1 MVNEILNEILGVA
14 GVHANDEE
22 LRRIFGKYA
31 PFISRGGVIS
41 VELLA
46 IQAQVSVSTAFYD
59 LQRLVSR
66 GFFGKEAYIDYMRKS
81 LVLPIVGA
89 AAQKA
94 PTPPKAAPV
103 QPKPDVQPRQTA
115 LSLLH
120 LEKAVFTRP
129 KNGFLAG
136 GVLFAIGGAALLALA
151 GLGLLAGAEAFV
163 PAVFGGGAV
172 LLGAASAGCFGGRK
186 AVEEK
191 AGRYRTYRVLLGE
204 KRSQSVARLADAAG
218 ISKRRAVKELEKMTW
233 QGLFGPSAL
242 VDRKSGLLLLAP
254 DAAQQEEPLEEIRQ
268 ENEYAALL
276 QQIRALDDEIEDEE
290 VSRRIR
296 RIETVTAKIF
306 RAVEE
311 HPEKKPQ
318 IKSFMSYYLPTTLK
332 LLRSYSDF
340 ERQDVNGE
348 NISAAKE
355 NISGILDTLAA
366 GFEQQLDKLFQ
377 ADAMDISADIDVLE
391 TMMKRDGLSGDGS
404 GIGMMRTGNGGG
416 ESR

>member
-1 MVNEILNEILGVA
+1 MVNEILNEILGVS
-14 GVHANDEE
+14 GVNANDEE

-89 AAQKA
+89 APKKA
-94 PTPPKAAPV
+94 PPPPKAAPV
-103 QPKPDVQPRQTA
+103 QAKAPVQSGQTA
-115 LSLLH
+115 LSVVQK
-120 LEKAVFTRP
+120 EKEVFTRP
-129 KNGFLAG
+129 KNGLLAG
-136 GVLFAIGGAALLALA
+136 GILSAIGGAGFLALA
-151 GLGLLAGAEAFV
+151 GMGLLSGAETFI
-163 PAVFGGGAV
+163 PAVFGGGAA
-172 LLGAASAGCFGGRK
+172 LFGAASAGFFGGRK
-186 AVEEK
+186 SVEEK
-191 AGRYRTYRVLLGE
+191 AGRYRTYRVLLGDKQRE
-204 KRSQSVARLADAAG
+204 SVARLADAAG
-218 ISKRRAVKELEKMTW
+218 ISKRRAAKELEKMTW

-242 VDRKSGLLLLAP
+242 VDRKSGLLLLSP
-254 DAAQQEEPLEEIRQ
+254 DAVERENEIPEEPRQ

-296 RIETVTAKIF
+296 RIEAVTGKIF
-306 RAVEE
+306 RTVEE

-332 LLRSYSDF
+332 LLRAYSKF
-340 ERQDVNGE
+340 ERQDVAGE
-348 NISAAKE
+348 NITAAKE
-355 NISGILDTLAA
+355 DISGILDTLAA

-404 GIGMMRTGNGGG
+404 GIGVTRT
-416 ESR
+416 EQ